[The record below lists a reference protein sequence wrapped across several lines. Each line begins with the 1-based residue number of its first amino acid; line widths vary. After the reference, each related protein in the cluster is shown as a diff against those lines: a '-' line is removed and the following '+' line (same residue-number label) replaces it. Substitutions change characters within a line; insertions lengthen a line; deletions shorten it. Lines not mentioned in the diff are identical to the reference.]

1 MVYRGRSGADPE
13 KKGEDVF
20 PFLVVFIGS
29 IVVGSGMKT
38 TVFGGS
44 PWDPHFREIADFRG
58 IPPRMYYRLV
68 PRLLPS

>member
-1 MVYRGRSGADPE
+1 MVYRGTWGRDPE

-20 PFLVVFIGS
+20 PFGDFHVHSVVLYME
-29 IVVGSGMKT
+29 IVLCLSEGPPGTHIFV
-38 TVFGGS
+38 
-44 PWDPHFREIADFRG
+44 EIADFRG

>member
-1 MVYRGRSGADPE
+1 MVYRGTWGRDPE

-20 PFLVVFIGS
+20 PFLVVFIGPT
-29 IVVGSGMKT
+29 VLVPGMKT
-38 TVFGGS
+38 TVFRRPLWG
-44 PWDPHFREIADFRG
+44 HIFVEIADFRG

>member
-1 MVYRGRSGADPE
+1 MVYRGTWGRDPE

-20 PFLVVFIGS
+20 PFVVFVS
-29 IVVGSGMKT
+29 IVFCVLLLTKT
-38 TVFGGS
+38 LPSEGPPGTHIFV
-44 PWDPHFREIADFRG
+44 EIADFRG